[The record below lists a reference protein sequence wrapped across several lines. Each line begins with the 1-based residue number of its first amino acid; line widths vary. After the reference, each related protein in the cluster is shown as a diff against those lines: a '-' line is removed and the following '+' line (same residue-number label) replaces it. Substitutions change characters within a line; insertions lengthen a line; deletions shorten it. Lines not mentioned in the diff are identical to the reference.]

1 MESRKVIWEPSG
13 SAQQLAMIC
22 PANILLLGGSRG
34 GGKTELAI
42 MRWRS
47 MVGIGYGRYCRALA
61 TDLQLSSLDDIIS
74 KCKKYFFQ
82 FNDGCKFLASK
93 GENKFVWKTGEELL
107 FRAVSCKDDY
117 DKLHGAEFNFITIN
131 ELTKH
136 PTSEVFDMLLS
147 LNRHSF
153 IPEYNPLPDGSLL
166 PPLQSMVLATT
177 NPYSIGK
184 RWVKE
189 RFVDVGNP
197 GEIIK
202 RETKIFNPQTG
213 KDEVI
218 VKTQCYI
225 FSSWRENKFLS
236 KEYIA
241 DLMNEPNEARRKA
254 WLLGDWDSDDDEGA
268 MFADLWRYD
277 THVMKPFVI
286 PHSWKIYRSYDH
298 GEAKPFSVGWHA
310 ISDGSDVELHDSR
323 VISTVKG
330 DIFRIAEWYGCEVG
344 KRNVGLR
351 MLASDIAK
359 GIIEKEISLGIYGK
373 VTNGPA
379 DNAIWTVENGNSI
392 AASMQRPVRLDN
404 GKTVAGINWTRSDKG
419 SGSRIAG
426 WSTMRKHLANAI
438 KPLSGVREYPG
449 LFVFN
454 TCYDFISLIGSIPR
468 DKKNP
473 DDIDTNCED
482 HAFDEIRYMILSTA
496 TGARS
501 GKTVGLS

>member
-1 MESRKVIWEPSG
+1 
-13 SAQQLAMIC
+13 
-22 PANILLLGGSRG
+22 
-34 GGKTELAI
+34 
-42 MRWRS
+42 

-147 LNRHSF
+147 L
-153 IPEYNPLPDGSLL
+153 
-166 PPLQSMVLATT
+166 